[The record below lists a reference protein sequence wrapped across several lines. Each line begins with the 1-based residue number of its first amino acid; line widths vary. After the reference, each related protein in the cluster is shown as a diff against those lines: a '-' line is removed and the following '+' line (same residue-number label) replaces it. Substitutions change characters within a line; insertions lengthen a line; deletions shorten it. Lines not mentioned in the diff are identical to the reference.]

1 MVAFLGGGTE
11 AGPDVLTRKLLSL
24 AAKLTRTPAT
34 MQEGDIEDLRQ
45 AGLSDAAIHD
55 VVSIAAYFNFVNRM
69 AVGLGVELEPQTPE
83 G

>member
-1 MVAFLGGGTE
+1 MLAFLGGDAE
-11 AGPDVLTRKLLSL
+11 AIPGVPTRRVLML

-34 MQEGDIEDLRQ
+34 MQEADIDVLRQ

-55 VVSIAAYFNFVNRM
+55 VVSVVAYFNFVNRM

-83 G
+83 E